1 MKSTDIEFLK
11 EFSPE
16 MIKTNSDP
24 EKITRLLTIIEDLQN
39 EVKRLK
45 RTQGFDLV
53 KGKRQKPL
61 NYIPGKD
68 KI

>member
-1 MKSTDIEFLK
+1 MNSSDAEFIK
-11 EFSPE
+11 EFTPE
-16 MIKTNSDP
+16 MISTNSDP
-24 EKITRLLTIIEDLQN
+24 ERITRLLTIIEDLQN